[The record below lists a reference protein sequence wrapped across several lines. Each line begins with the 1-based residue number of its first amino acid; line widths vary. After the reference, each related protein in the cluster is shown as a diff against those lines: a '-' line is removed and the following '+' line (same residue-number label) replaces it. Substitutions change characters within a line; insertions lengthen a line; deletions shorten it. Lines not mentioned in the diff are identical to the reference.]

1 MFDDSHKKDCITC
14 RKNCCVNCF
23 PENEAVI
30 FKSLSADELE
40 YLMQCKQNIVFN
52 PGETII
58 KQKTSTTHFVC
69 LREGMAKMVAESSRG
84 KNVILRILANHS
96 LITAGGVVS
105 DDVRHFTVTAITRVE
120 CCFIDSDRLHHLLE
134 RNSRFAYELLKY
146 NNHQNIQMLESLV
159 GLTQKYMPGRVADT
173 LLYLKNQIYQSNP
186 FNCNLNKQELAE
198 MSGMTKESFIR
209 SLKELEISGIVRHNR
224 REIEILKE
232 DDLLFISKNG

>member
-1 MFDDSHKKDCITC
+1 MFDDSQRKDCITC
-14 RKNCCVNCF
+14 NKNCCVNCF
-23 PENEAVI
+23 PEDEAVI
-30 FKSLSADELE
+30 FKSLSPGELE

-69 LREGMAKMVAESSRG
+69 IRQGMAKLVAESPRG
-84 KNVILRILANHS
+84 KNVILRILSNHS

-105 DDVRHFTVTAITRVE
+105 DDIRHFTVTAITRVE
-120 CCFIDSDRLHHLLE
+120 CCFIDSDRLHQVLA
-134 RNSRFAYELLKY
+134 RNSHFAYELLKY
-146 NNHQNIQMLESLV
+146 NNRQNIQMLESLV

-186 FNCNLNKQELAE
+186 FNCNLNKQELAD

-209 SLKELEISGIVRHNR
+209 SLKELEVSGIVRHNR

-232 DDLLFISKNG
+232 DDLQLISKNG

>member
-1 MFDDSHKKDCITC
+1 MFDDSQKKDCNGYS
-14 RKNCCVNCF
+14 KSFCVNCF
-23 PENEAVI
+23 SNDEAII
-30 FKSLSADELE
+30 FKTLSREELD
-40 YLMQCKQNIVFN
+40 YLMQCSQNIIFN

-69 LREGMAKMVAESSRG
+69 LRRGMAKLVAESSRG
-84 KNVILRILANHS
+84 KNVILRILGQHS

-105 DDVRHFTVTAITRVE
+105 DDIRHFTVTAITKVE
-120 CCFIDSDRLHHLLE
+120 CCFIDSERLHHILE
-134 RNSRFAYELLKY
+134 RNSRFSYELLKY
-146 NNHQNIQMLESLV
+146 NNRQNIQMLEGLV

-209 SLKELEISGIVRHNR
+209 SLKEMEISGIVRHNR

-232 DDLLFISKNG
+232 DDLQLISRNG